1 MTFGRRVV
9 TGPDGVVSDGPAP
22 LTIDQPGSFGVTE
35 LLWLDGPVRTVA
47 DGTDRTHRSFPLEP
61 PPGGASSR
69 IIRMPMTGE
78 WLRVDGDDLYWLER
92 RPAEGGRQV
101 VVRHGGG
108 DAIPSAASART
119 LVHEY
124 GGGDY
129 TVTDGRVI
137 YSEFSSQRIV
147 VGDSPLT
154 PDDGTR
160 YADYDVHPDGAS
172 VACVRERHLDGGD
185 VVNDVVVV
193 SLDDGSSRVVAEGHD
208 FFAAPRW
215 SFDGRLAWLAWDHPN
230 MPWDGTTLFV
240 DGVVLTGGEAE
251 SISQPRWSPDG
262 VLHWVSDRTGWWNI
276 YDEHGVLAHVEAEF
290 TGPDWLFA
298 FHTYDWLPDGRLVSV
313 IIGAGHEQLA
323 VLQDGR
329 WRPIDLPFGDM
340 PDVRIWR
347 DRIVLIGASSTE
359 TAVIATIDAG
369 TGAVEV
375 IRRARD
381 ESLDPRYVSVAQP
394 IEFPTTGGLT
404 AHALYYPP
412 ANPDAVGPDDEL
424 PPLVV
429 MSHGGPTSAASSALN
444 LDRQFFTSRG
454 IAVVDVDYGGSTGYG
469 REYRQRL
476 NGSWGVVD
484 MDDCTNAALWLAS
497 QGLVD
502 GSRLAIRGGSAG
514 GYTTLCALTFRDE
527 FAVGASYYGVA
538 DAEALATDT
547 HKFESRYLDR
557 LIGPYPEARDVYRS
571 RSPIHFASRCTVP
584 VILLQ
589 GLEDKVVPPSQAE
602 VMVEALRANGVMHEY
617 VAFEG
622 EQHGFRKA
630 ETIKAAAEA
639 ELRFYGK
646 VLGFT
651 PSL

>member
-1 MTFGRRVV
+1 MTAAALPYGSWPSPITTDLLVEKVV
-9 TGPDGVVSDGPAP
+9 GLA
-22 LTIDQPGSFGVTE
+22 Q
-35 LLWLDGPVRTVA
+35 
-47 DGTDRTHRSFPLEP
+47 
-61 PPGGASSR
+61 
-69 IIRMPMTGE
+69 
-78 WLRVDGDDLYWLER
+78 LRVDGDDLYWLER
-92 RPAEGGRQV
+92 RPSEAGRQV

-108 DAIPSAASART
+108 DAIPPGASART

-129 TVTDGRVI
+129 TVSGGRVI
-137 YSEFSSQRIV
+137 FSDFGSQRIFV
-147 VGDSPLT
+147 DDTALT

-160 YADYDVHPDGAS
+160 YADYDVHPDGSA
-172 VACVRERHLDGGD
+172 VACVRERHLDEGE
-185 VVNDVVVV
+185 VVNDLVVV
-193 SLDDGSSRVVAEGHD
+193 SLDDASVRVVAEGHD
-208 FFAAPRW
+208 FFSAPRW
-215 SFDGRLAWLAWDHPN
+215 APDGRLAWLAWDHPN

-240 DGVVLTGGEAE
+240 DGEVVTGAEDE

-276 YDEHGVLAHVEAEF
+276 YAEDGALAHVEAEF

-298 FHTYDWLPDGRLVSV
+298 FHTYDWLPDGRLVTV
-313 IIGAGHEQLA
+313 IIGSGHEQLA
-323 VLQDGR
+323 VLEDGR
-329 WRPIDLPFGDM
+329 WRPIDVPFGDM
-340 PDVRIWR
+340 PDVHIWR
-347 DRIVLIGASSTE
+347 DRIVLIGASPTASST
-359 TAVIATIDAG
+359 IATVDPD
-369 TGAVEV
+369 TGSVEI
-375 IRRARD
+375 IRRARED
-381 ESLDPRYVSVAQP
+381 ALDPGFISVAEP
-394 IEFPTTGGLT
+394 IEFPTSGGLT

-412 ANPDAVGPDDEL
+412 TNRDAVGPDDEL

-429 MSHGGPTSAASSALN
+429 MSHGGPTSAASASLN

-476 NGSWGVVD
+476 EGKWGVVD
-484 MDDCTNAALWLAS
+484 MEDCANAALWLAS
-497 QGLVD
+497 QGRVD
-502 GSRLAIRGGSAG
+502 GARLAIRGGSAG
-514 GYTTLCALTFRDE
+514 GYTTLCALTFRDD

-557 LIGPYPEARDVYRS
+557 LIGPYPEAKDLYRA
-571 RSPIHFASRCTVP
+571 RSPIHFASQLTVP

-602 VMVEALRANGVMHEY
+602 VMVEALRTNGVEHEY

-630 ETIKAAAEA
+630 ETIKTAAEA
-639 ELRFYGK
+639 ELRFYGR
-646 VLGFT
+646 VLGFS

>member
-1 MTFGRRVV
+1 MSPAVLPYGSWSSPITTDLLVEKVV
-9 TGPDGVVSDGPAP
+9 GLA
-22 LTIDQPGSFGVTE
+22 Q
-35 LLWLDGPVRTVA
+35 
-47 DGTDRTHRSFPLEP
+47 
-61 PPGGASSR
+61 
-69 IIRMPMTGE
+69 
-78 WLRVDGDDLYWLER
+78 LRVDGDDLYWLER
-92 RPAEGGRQV
+92 RPSEAGRQV
-101 VVRHGGG
+101 VVRHGTG
-108 DAIPSAASART
+108 DVIPSDASART

-129 TVTDGRVI
+129 TVAGGRVV
-137 YSEFSSQRIV
+137 FSDFESQRIFLD
-147 VGDSPLT
+147 GSALT

-160 YADYDVHPDGAS
+160 YADYDVHPDGTS
-172 VACVRERHLDGGD
+172 IACVRERHLSE

-193 SLDDGSSRVVAEGHD
+193 SLEDGAVRVVAEGHD
-208 FFAAPRW
+208 FFSAPRW
-215 SFDGRLAWLAWDHPN
+215 SADGRLAWLAWDHPN

-240 DGVVLTGGEAE
+240 DGVVVAGGESE

-262 VLHWVSDRTGWWNI
+262 LLHWVSDRTGWWNI
-276 YDEHGVLAHVEAEF
+276 YDESGALAHVEAEF

-298 FHTYDWLPDGRLVSV
+298 FHTYDWLPDGRLVTV

-323 VLQDGR
+323 VLEDGR
-329 WRPIDLPFGDM
+329 WRAVDVPFGDM

-347 DRIVLIGASSTE
+347 DRIVLIGASP
-359 TAVIATIDAG
+359 TAPSVIATVDAD
-369 TGAVEV
+369 TGSVEV

-381 ESLDPRYVSVAQP
+381 ETLDPRFISVAQP
-394 IEFPTTGGLT
+394 IEFPTSGGLM

-412 ANPDAVGPDDEL
+412 TNPDFDGPEGEL

-476 NGSWGVVD
+476 NGTWGIVD
-484 MDDCTNAALWLAS
+484 MNDCTNAALWLAS

-514 GYTTLCALTFRDE
+514 GYTTLCALTFRDD

-557 LIGPYPEARDVYRS
+557 LIGPYPSARDLYRA
-571 RSPIHFASRCTVP
+571 RSPIHFASQCTVP

-589 GLEDKVVPPSQAE
+589 GLEDKVVPPAQAE
-602 VMVEALRANGVMHEY
+602 VMVEALKANGVMHEY

-639 ELRFYGK
+639 ELRFYGR
-646 VLGFT
+646 VLGFE